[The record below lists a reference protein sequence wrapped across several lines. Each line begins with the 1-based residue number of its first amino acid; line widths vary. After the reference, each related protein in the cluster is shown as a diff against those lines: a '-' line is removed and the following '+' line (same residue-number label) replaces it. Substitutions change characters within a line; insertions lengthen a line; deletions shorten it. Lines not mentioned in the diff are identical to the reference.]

1 MTARAK
7 ADTRWIPDFRSRY
20 AAWWPGAAPLI
31 EEHDY
36 ASAFKSYP
44 WPAFTETPWTPLTK
58 PLAASRI
65 GVVTTGGLYRAGHD
79 LPFDG
84 KAPDGDWSFR
94 GLPAAVPIQTLAISH
109 EHFPHETAR
118 ADMNTIFPLD
128 RLRELE
134 ALGEIG
140 GLTPTHYSLMGYCT
154 QAADIALTMS
164 PEIASRLKAEGA
176 DAVLLIPV

>member
-7 ADTRWIPDFRSRY
+7 ADTRWIADFRSRY

-31 EEHDY
+31 EQHDY
-36 ASAFKSYP
+36 ASAFTSYP

-58 PLAASRI
+58 PLAALRI
-65 GVVTTGGLYRAGHD
+65 GVVTTGGLYRTGHD

-84 KAPDGDWSFR
+84 KAPDGDWSLR
-94 GLPAAVPIQTLAISH
+94 AIPAGTAIQTLAISH

-134 ALGEIG
+134 ACGEIG

-154 QAADIALTMS
+154 RAADIAETMA

-176 DAVLLIPV
+176 DAAFLVPV

>member
-7 ADTRWIPDFRSRY
+7 ADCRWVADFRSRY
-20 AAWWPGAAPLI
+20 DAWWPGAAPLI
-31 EEHDY
+31 EKHDY
-36 ASAFKSYP
+36 ASAFKTYP
-44 WPAFTETPWTPLTK
+44 WPAFTETPWTRVTRPLGA
-58 PLAASRI
+58 LRI

-79 LPFDG
+79 VPFDG

-94 GLPAAVPIQTLAISH
+94 AIPVETPIQTLAISH

-134 ALGEIG
+134 AGGEIG
-140 GLTPTHYSLMGYCT
+140 GLTSTHYSLMGYCT
-154 QAADIALTMS
+154 RAADIAETMA
-164 PEIASRLKAEGA
+164 PEIASRLKADHA
-176 DAVLLIPV
+176 DAVLVVPV

>member
-1 MTARAK
+1 MTACAK
-7 ADTRWIPDFRSRY
+7 ADTRWIADFRSRY
-20 AAWWPGAAPLI
+20 VAGWPGAAPLI
-31 EEHDY
+31 EQHDY

-44 WPAFTETPWTPLTK
+44 RPAFTEPPWTPFTK

-65 GVVTTGGLYRAGHD
+65 GVVTTGGLHRTGHD

-84 KAPDGDWSFR
+84 KSPDGDWSFR
-94 GLPAAVPIQTLAISH
+94 AIPAGTAIQTFAISH

-128 RLRELE
+128 RLRDLE
-134 ALGEIG
+134 AGGEIG
-140 GLTPTHYSLMGYCT
+140 GLMPTHYSLMGYCT
-154 QAADIALTMS
+154 RAADIALTMA

-176 DAVLLIPV
+176 DAARLVPV